1 MKVKPFKIPKPVQN
15 NLTVQVDIA
24 ENFYDQLHQHEEIQ
38 ISYIVKGQGKLI
50 VANSIHKYNTG
61 DIFVIAGETPHLFQS
76 IVSKLNSHMISLF
89 FTKKSFGEGFFEI
102 PELKGIN
109 TFFDISIRSFQIH
122 SKRKSIAHLMYKLS
136 EADSFEKFLNFLKL
150 IKIIIAADKTELTGF
165 IQTKKISKVEGRR
178 LQQVFDY
185 VMHNFEKD
193 ITLHQISNLVHMT
206 PHAFCR
212 FFKQR
217 TNKTFF
223 QFLIELR
230 IEHACQM
237 LFDSNK
243 TPIAEISERSGFHSI
258 SNFNRKF
265 KKIKKTTPSQYAKK
279 AGVNT
284 GFSL

>member
-24 ENFYDQLHQHEEIQ
+24 EIFYDQLHQHEEIQ
-38 ISYIVKGQGKLI
+38 ISHIVEGQGRLI
-50 VANSIHKYNTG
+50 VANSIRSYNTG
-61 DIFVIAGETPHLFQS
+61 DIFVIPGETPHLFQS
-76 IVSKLNSHMISLF
+76 ITGKLNSHMISLF
-89 FTKKSFGEGFFEI
+89 FTKKSFGVGFFEI
-102 PELKGIN
+102 PELKEIN
-109 TFFDISIRSFQIH
+109 SFFDISVRGFQIH
-122 SKRKSIAHLMYKLS
+122 SKRKSIEHIMFKLRK
-136 EADSFEKFLNFLKL
+136 ADSFEKFVYFLRL
-150 IKIIIAADKTELTGF
+150 ITKIIAADKTELTGF
-165 IQTKKISKVEGRR
+165 IQTKKISKIEGRR

-193 ITLHQISNLVHMT
+193 IKLNQISDLVHMT

-217 TNKTFF
+217 TTKTFF

-243 TPIAEISERSGFHSI
+243 IPIAEISERSGFHSI
-258 SNFNRKF
+258 SNFNRAF
-265 KKIKKTTPSQYAKK
+265 KKIKKTTPSQYSKK
-279 AGVNT
+279 
-284 GFSL
+284 SWC